1 MKTIYE
7 CSQSTGVKW
16 ITVIFFLVMILAIL
30 VSIYEVSK
38 GGNNIE
44 AIIVTAILLVVSF
57 SCFLVFPM
65 YIIAEDEGIGIRT
78 LLRTKRISYED
89 IDRIERVDGM
99 GGVLGYIGLF
109 RTKGVGT
116 FRSYVT
122 DDKRAFVIYRTKGMP
137 IAISV
142 NEPDEFMPYYMK
154 GGTK

>member
-16 ITVIFFLVMILAIL
+16 ITVIFFLIMILAIL

-57 SCFLVFPM
+57 SCFLV
-65 YIIAEDEGIGIRT
+65 AEDEGIGIRT

-89 IDRIERVDGM
+89 IDRIERVDELFGTTKTIRLLGM

-122 DDKRAFVIYRTKGMP
+122 DDKRAFVIYR
-137 IAISV
+137 
-142 NEPDEFMPYYMK
+142 NYMK